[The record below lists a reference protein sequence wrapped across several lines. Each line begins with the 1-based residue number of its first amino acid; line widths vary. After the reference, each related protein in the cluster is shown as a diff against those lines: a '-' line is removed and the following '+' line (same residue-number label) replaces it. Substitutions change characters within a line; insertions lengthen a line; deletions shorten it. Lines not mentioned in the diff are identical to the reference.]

1 MAKALII
8 TEKPSV
14 ARDIAAALGG
24 FEEHDGYWES
34 ADHLLTFAVGHLFE
48 LPPPEE
54 VDEKFKR
61 WTLDVLPIIPDSFSL
76 KKKKGQS
83 DRIRTIKKLVERDD
97 VDRLVNACD
106 AGREGELIFREVV
119 KFLGVDKPIDRL
131 WLQSMTTNAIRD
143 GFGSLIPGSEME
155 GLAQAAECR
164 AWSDWLIGMNATRAL
179 TKRFASRKERTAWS
193 AGRVQ
198 TPTLALLV
206 DQEFLVLAH
215 VPVPYWRVEA
225 SFEHEGSSYTANWF
239 DPGFEADEDDQ
250 RKDDRIFDEA
260 RAQAIAAAVQGQAG
274 LASETRKPSRE
285 SAPPLFDLTS
295 LQREGNRRFGWSAR
309 RTLSAAQRCY
319 EGHKL
324 LTYPRTDSR
333 CLPVDYRATVDDVLA
348 GFAGTKSGPNAE
360 FAQAAQR
367 LQRDG
372 LENAKRIF
380 DDSGVSDHFAIIPT
394 GNQPKGELTGDDKRL
409 YELVVRRFLGAF
421 HPPAQWERVERIT
434 VAEGEHFRTRARALT
449 VPGWRAV
456 LPTSGENGESE
467 MLPPLVPGQS
477 AAEGVAI
484 STREASVAAEETRPP
499 ARITEAR
506 LLSLMENAGRQVDD
520 EDIAAV
526 LHEKGIG
533 TPATRAEI
541 IENLIRKGY
550 VVRVG
555 KALRPTVKG
564 IRLIDS
570 LRRIDIDR
578 LASPALTG
586 ELEQHLLQ
594 VERGERTSR
603 QFMDEIETYAKE
615 VVERAKTF
623 GYEELYGNDPPIG
636 KCPYSGRDVVEQAWF
651 YTCEKDPDL
660 PREAKADP
668 DCPHDTCPLLL
679 WKDTSGR
686 YLDKAAAQAILKDGH
701 TGILDG
707 FTARNGRTYKGRL
720 ELDRDEGKLS
730 VASEGWN
737 EESASDIP
745 EYEIN
750 TEPLGTCPICDERE
764 VIETATQY
772 ICPTRL
778 KNDEIDAAWRASK
791 KEARAK
797 GEKAPKRPE
806 KPAECGFVFPRTVC
820 KREITRDEAQYYLAH
835 GKTELLTDFTS
846 RFGRPFSATLV
857 LKETGRHGFEF
868 PPRGKAAADGEGK
881 ETQKADGK
889 KKPGSK
895 KTTRKKTTRKKATR
909 KKPAAKATRKKA
921 AKKKPASKK
930 AAVKKASARK
940 KAARKTPRKA
950 SPRSSDD

>member
-14 ARDIAAALGG
+14 ARDIAEALGG
-24 FEEHDGYWES
+24 FREEDGYWES
-34 ADHLLTFAVGHLFE
+34 DDQVLTFAVGHLFE

-54 VDEKFKR
+54 VDEKYKR
-61 WTLDVLPIIPDSFSL
+61 WTLDVLPIIPESFSL

-83 DRIRTIKKLVERDD
+83 DRIRTIKNPVERDD

-119 KFLGVDKPIDRL
+119 KFLAVGKPIWRL
-131 WLQSMTTNAIRD
+131 WLQSMTKNAIRQ
-143 GFGSLIPGSEME
+143 GFESLIPGSEME

-206 DQEFLVLAH
+206 ERELIVLAH
-215 VPVPYWRVEA
+215 VPVPFWKVEA
-225 SFEHEGSSYTANWF
+225 TFENGAESYTATWY
-239 DPGFEADEDDQ
+239 DPAFEAGDDDQ
-250 RKDDRIFDEA
+250 QKDDRLFDEA
-260 RAQAIAAAVQGQAG
+260 RAAAVVAAVQGQAG
-274 LASETRKPSRE
+274 AASETRKPSRE

-333 CLPVDYRATVDDVLA
+333 CLPQDYRANVDEALRS
-348 GFAGTKSGPNAE
+348 FAGAKDGPGSE
-360 FAQAAQR
+360 FAESAAR
-367 LQRDG
+367 LLRDG
-372 LENAKRIF
+372 LQNDKRIF
-380 DDSGVSDHFAIIPT
+380 DDAGVSDHFAIIPT
-394 GNQPKGELTGDDKRL
+394 GNAPRRELSGDDKRL

-421 HPPAQWERVERIT
+421 HPPALWERVERTT
-434 VAEGEHFRTRARALT
+434 VVEGEHFRTRARALME
-449 VPGWRAV
+449 PGWRAV
-456 LPTSGENGESE
+456 LPPAQEEADSTS
-467 MLPPLVPGQS
+467 LAPLVTGQNEAS
-477 AAEGVAI
+477 GVSVA
-484 STREASVAAEETRPP
+484 TREVEASAEETRPP
-499 ARITEAR
+499 ARITEGR

-533 TPATRAEI
+533 TPATRAET

-570 LRRIDIDR
+570 LNRLSIDR

-586 ELEQHLLQ
+586 ELEQHLQQ
-594 VERGERTSR
+594 VERGERTVAG
-603 QFMDEIETYAKE
+603 FMQEVEAYARE

-623 GYEELYGNDPPIG
+623 DYEELYGGDEPIG
-636 KCPYSGRDVVEQAWF
+636 SCPYSGHPVVEQAWF
-651 YTCEKDPDL
+651 YTCKKDPDL
-660 PREAKADP
+660 PRDAKANES
-668 DCPHDTCPLLL
+668 CPHDGCPLLL

-686 YLDKAAAQAILKDGH
+686 YLDKAAAQALLKDGQ

-720 ELDRDEGKLS
+720 VLDRDEGK
-730 VASEGWN
+730 VKVISEGWN

-745 EYEIN
+745 EYEVN
-750 TEPLGTCPICDERE
+750 TEPVGRCPCNEDCEI
-764 VIETATQY
+764 IETSTQY
-772 ICPTRL
+772 ICPKRL
-778 KNDEIDAAWRASK
+778 EADELTAAFKAAK
-791 KEARAK
+791 KAARAK
-797 GEKAPKRPE
+797 GEPAPE
-806 KPAECGFVFPRTVC
+806 KPELPEHCGFVFPRTVC
-820 KREITRDEAQYYLAH
+820 KREITRDEVEYYLAN

-857 LKETGRHGFEF
+857 LKENGRHGFEF
-868 PPRGKAAADGEGK
+868 PPRGKKAEGD
-881 ETQKADGK
+881 A
-889 KKPGSK
+889 GSEAKTPRK
-895 KTTRKKTTRKKATR
+895 KTTKKTTKKATHKKAGAKSTRKKAAAKAARKKTTRKT
-909 KKPAAKATRKKA
+909 
-921 AKKKPASKK
+921 AKKSSIRKVASNE
-930 AAVKKASARK
+930 
-940 KAARKTPRKA
+940 
-950 SPRSSDD
+950 PRSKPRSKPKSS